1 MKLRLVREESSN
13 TTTFGNLYVDNVWE
27 CWTLEDAVRD
37 EKIYGS
43 TAIPFGTYRVVV
55 TWSPRF
61 KRQLPL
67 LIGVPGFDGIRIHP
81 GNTHKDTEGCLLVG
95 EEKQGETI
103 LNSRKAFDKLYNKL
117 VKAKN
122 ITIEIV

>member
-1 MKLRLVREESSN
+1 MKLRLVREPSSE
-13 TTTFGNLYVDNVWE
+13 TTTLGSLFIDGEWF
-27 CWTLEDAVRD
+27 CWTLEDKVRRD
-37 EKIYGS
+37 KIYGS
-43 TAIPFGTYRVVV
+43 TAIPFGEYRVVV

-95 EEKQGETI
+95 EERHGETI